1 MNLKET
7 MNTKNTELPEW
18 LTGKAHN
25 SVIRVKITP
34 RSSITGICG
43 CELDR
48 LKIRLKAP
56 PVDGKANSQLV
67 AFLSKAFAVPKKSV
81 QIESGELSRQKR
93 VRIAEPKQIP
103 DLPEFAHLAT

>member
-7 MNTKNTELPEW
+7 MNIKNTEFPEW

-56 PVDGKANSQLV
+56 PVDGKANQELI
-67 AFLSKAFAVPKKSV
+67 AFFAKLFKIPKKNLT
-81 QIESGELSRQKR
+81 IESGQSSRLKSISVQML
-93 VRIAEPKQIP
+93 EPNQIKEIIEHA
-103 DLPEFAHLAT
+103 L